1 MLNKVKNLTDTQKHQ
16 LLVIISNGDEDIVND
31 MLEMVFDLDEM
42 VNYYLSNLPEKEI
55 EVLLNKVLK

>member
-1 MLNKVKNLTDTQKHQ
+1 MLSKVKNLTDNQKHQ

-42 VNYYLSNLPEKEI
+42 VNYYLSDLPEKEI